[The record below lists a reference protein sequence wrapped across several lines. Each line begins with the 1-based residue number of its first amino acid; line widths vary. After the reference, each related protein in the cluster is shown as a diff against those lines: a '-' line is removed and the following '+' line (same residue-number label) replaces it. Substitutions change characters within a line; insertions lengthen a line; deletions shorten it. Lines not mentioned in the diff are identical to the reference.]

1 VIGILNNGGLNIDRA
16 KRQNFFDVL
25 RNGELR
31 ISAIVQ
37 EIGFTK
43 PALIER
49 LRELLPD
56 EKIRDLKL
64 RVGPIT

>member
-31 ISAIVQ
+31 MAANRARSVS
-37 EIGFTK
+37 
-43 PALIER
+43 
-49 LRELLPD
+49 LLFVTENSDDRSRGLTGRSTSSVRRPSP
-56 EKIRDLKL
+56 
-64 RVGPIT
+64 G